1 MRYGVKSQLS
11 DKTNIDMNVAW
22 LYKTFENNANAR
34 NFNGLNWDI
43 QGEWKPLKQ
52 SVVTLH
58 TSQNIKDPSEV
69 GGYILFTKYGVS
81 YQHFWLGDRFSTTLD
96 YSLSREDYKK
106 QDKNRRDRNGVFT
119 MKMSYDYTPSVNV
132 ELKYLLNKLDS
143 NKNTDSFYIGPNDER
158 EVTRTLGYDNSM
170 IMLTAK
176 VQI

>member
-1 MRYGVKSQLS
+1 
-11 DKTNIDMNVAW
+11 
-22 LYKTFENNANAR
+22 
-34 NFNGLNWDI
+34 NWDI

-81 YQHFWLGDRFSTTLD
+81 CQHFWLGDRFSTTLD